1 MRFIDADALK
11 EEVNKK
17 KVVGRFNTLSL
28 IDNAPSVEVNS
39 IIDGLNN
46 QIDDLSDELAWYV
59 NERNRLLEDR
69 RPQGEWVYVQY
80 DGNPNIGNWHCSEC
94 RHLIPGVDNHYPEF
108 VFCPYCG
115 IEMKGSK
122 E

>member
-1 MRFIDADALK
+1 MRLIDADALK

-28 IDNAPSVEVNS
+28 IDNAPTVEVNS

-59 NERNRLLEDR
+59 NERNRLLGDR
-69 RPQGEWVYVQY
+69 RPHGKWIKIFSNPFTNGYV
-80 DGNPNIGNWHCSEC
+80 CSICGHRIQVTEQFLPKVIEC
-94 RHLIPGVDNHYPEF
+94 ES
-108 VFCPYCG
+108 CG
-115 IEMKGSK
+115 ADMRGTE
-122 E
+122 